1 MPTVPHPQLEMDN
14 SNSNSFCSCLKYGWA
29 TPTKKM
35 WMRSET
41 DRLLCDCGEMSA
53 GDDCDE
59 VFDWTFEGGE
69 MTETAEVRDGSRGRG
84 IDFVHADWRS

>member
-1 MPTVPHPQLEMDN
+1 MDI
-14 SNSNSFCSCLKYGWA
+14 SNSNRFCTCFA
-29 TPTKKM
+29 TRT
-35 WMRSET
+35 RRASIRVRHHFLESLT
-41 DRLLCDCGEMSA
+41 CDCGEMSA

>member
-1 MPTVPHPQLEMDN
+1 MIAKLPNLVTDYEMDN
-14 SNSNSFCSCLKYGWA
+14 SNLNRFCTCFA
-29 TPTKKM
+29 TRRASIRVRHHFLESLT
-35 WMRSET
+35 
-41 DRLLCDCGEMSA
+41 CDCGEMSA
-53 GDDCDE
+53 GDE